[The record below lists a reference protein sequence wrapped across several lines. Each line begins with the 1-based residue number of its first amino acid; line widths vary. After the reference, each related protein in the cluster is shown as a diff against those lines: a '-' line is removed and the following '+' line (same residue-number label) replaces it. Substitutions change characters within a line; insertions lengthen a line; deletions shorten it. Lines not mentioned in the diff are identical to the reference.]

1 MIFADNGTAA
11 VIVILNGP
19 DEAVI
24 LKNRYG
30 PIGRM
35 PIETIAAFFS
45 TVETNYP
52 ESRPVLYEIVPGE
65 DLGGR
70 PCPGL
75 QMGPEAGHGEVHRG
89 GCCSRWAASKEC
101 SPSVTPSSPEA
112 ER

>member
-1 MIFADNGTAA
+1 MRAIADLAIECARRMIFADNGAAA
-11 VIVILNGP
+11 VIVILNDP

-35 PIETIAAFFS
+35 PMATIAAFFS

-52 ESRPVLYEIVPGE
+52 ESRPVLYEIVPE
-65 DLGGR
+65 EF
-70 PCPGL
+70 P
-75 QMGPEAGHGEVHRG
+75 A
-89 GCCSRWAASKEC
+89 
-101 SPSVTPSSPEA
+101 TPSSRED